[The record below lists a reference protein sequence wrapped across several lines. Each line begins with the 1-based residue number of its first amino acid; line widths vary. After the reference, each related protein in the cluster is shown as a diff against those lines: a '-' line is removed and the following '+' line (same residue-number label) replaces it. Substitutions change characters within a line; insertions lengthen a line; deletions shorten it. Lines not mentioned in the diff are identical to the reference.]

1 MQNEENREKY
11 LYYKRQATPYI
22 LLAPILLFVSL
33 FLLWPMVNVFIMSL
47 QDYQLLK
54 PKDRQFI
61 GFQNF
66 ITVFT
71 EDEVFMK
78 AIKNSVIWVAVSVAA
93 QTVLGFWLAYLLNQK
108 FKGRGFIRALLLSP
122 WAVAGVMVAIIWSLI
137 YGETF
142 GVLNDLLLKLGIID
156 KNISWFS
163 DSNRAML
170 AVIIANVWRGIP
182 FFTISYL
189 SALTSI
195 SDDIYESA
203 RIDGA
208 RTWTTLFKI
217 TLPMIKDTIVITT
230 LLRSIWTFNAVDLIN
245 TLTGGGPNN
254 ATMTM
259 PLYIM
264 QKFKLEYN
272 YGYASAL
279 AAIASCIMM
288 IVAFVYIRIG
298 KLGKE
303 EMY

>member
-1 MQNEENREKY
+1 MKRTGRREKY

-33 FLLWPMVNVFIMSL
+33 FLLWPMINVFVMSV
-47 QDYQLLK
+47 QEYRLLK
-54 PKDRQFI
+54 PDERHFI

-66 ITVFT
+66 VTVFT
-71 EDEVFMK
+71 EDKVFMK
-78 AIKNSVIWVAVSVAA
+78 AIKNSVVWVAVSVAA
-93 QTVLGFWLAYLLNQK
+93 QTILGFWLAYLLNQM
-108 FKGRGFIRALLLSP
+108 FKGRGLYRALVLSP

-142 GVLNDLLLKLGIID
+142 GVLNDLLLKLGLID
-156 KNISWFS
+156 QNISWFS
-163 DSNRAML
+163 DSTRAMT

-189 SALTSI
+189 SALAGI

-208 RTWTTLFKI
+208 RTMVTLFKI

-288 IVAFVYIRIG
+288 VVAFTYIKIG